1 MLNLEDE
8 KSDDSLSEI
17 SAQIDIG
24 LNNKNTLKVQKNKD
38 YKEKDM
44 SKAPILS
51 KRSNSDKINIE

>member
-38 YKEKDM
+38 NKEKDM